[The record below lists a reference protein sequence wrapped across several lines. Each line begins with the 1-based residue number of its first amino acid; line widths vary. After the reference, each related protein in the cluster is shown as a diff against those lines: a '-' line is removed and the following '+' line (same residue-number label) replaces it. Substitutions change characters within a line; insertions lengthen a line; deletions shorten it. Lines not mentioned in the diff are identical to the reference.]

1 MNDAVTGGPTVEY
14 YLRTVR
20 RRGWLLVLCAVLGLA
35 AAYGFASRQH
45 AQFRSIA
52 DVVVNTQDISG
63 GVTSDISKDP
73 SRGINTQ
80 AQLAASQDVAGD
92 AILCAQQ
99 FYGYDH
105 GAGSAPQAGTTTE
118 PCLLPSAGSTSTH
131 KLTPAETRAAE
142 AQAAGAALF
151 RAAGTGAWS
160 PQQLL
165 GASTITAD
173 SDTNLI
179 HLAVTAPDRTLAVYL
194 ANGYA
199 AAFVINSQRAVDS
212 QIIGLVKQTQD
223 RIKYYSGVL
232 TRLSTQISSRLAQ
245 NLSAADLQSQS
256 QSAQARLEAFT
267 GTLQNLQTDLL
278 TKPGAAR
285 IGTRAEAAVQTAPSV
300 KRDLI
305 AGVAIGLVVAL
316 GLIFLL
322 EALDRKVR
330 SSEEASQQLGLPILA
345 RIPAPSRSLRRRDQ
359 VSLLANQSGPNG
371 EAYRKLRV
379 ALDLANLQAAAGVVM
394 VTSAVEQEGKSTTI
408 ANLAVAMAQVGRRV
422 VLVDLD
428 LRRPFL
434 HKLFDLGDGPGV
446 TEVALGDISVQDALS
461 TVAVIPRTSSRTGVL
476 AIARHGSGHGNV
488 NGNGHGN
495 GSRAG
500 AGGGVLEV
508 LTAGTQPAD
517 PSALLESEALGAMLD
532 QLRERADIVL
542 VDAPPVLPVS
552 DAVSISSRVDGMV
565 VVSRLDVVQRPML
578 RELRRELDRAHVAKL
593 GLVLTGAD
601 SDSAYGYGY
610 GYGYGSGSERGPA
623 YAGD

>member
-20 RRGWLLVLCAVLGLA
+20 RRGWLLVLCAVIGLA

-105 GAGSAPQAGTTTE
+105 GAGSAPQPGTTTE
-118 PCLLPSAGSTSTH
+118 PCLLPPAGSTSTQ
-131 KLTPAETRAAE
+131 KPTLAETRAAE

-476 AIARHGSGHGNV
+476 AIARHGSGHGNM
-488 NGNGHGN
+488 NGNGN

-500 AGGGVLEV
+500 AGEGVLEV

-517 PSALLESEALGAMLD
+517 PSALLESEALGAILH

>member
-1 MNDAVTGGPTVEY
+1 MSDAVTGGPTVEY

-45 AQFRSIA
+45 AQFRSVA

-105 GAGSAPQAGTTTE
+105 GAGSTPQPGTTTE
-118 PCLLPSAGSTSTH
+118 PCLLPPAGSTSTL
-131 KLTPAETRAAE
+131 KPTPAETRAAE

-151 RAAGTGAWS
+151 SAARTAAWS

-173 SDTNLI
+173 TDTNLI
-179 HLAVTAPDRTLAVYL
+179 HLGVTAPDRTLAVYL

-223 RIKYYSGVL
+223 RIKHSSGVL
-232 TRLSTQISSRLAQ
+232 TKLSAQISSRLAQ

-256 QSAQARLEAFT
+256 QSAQARLQAFT

-285 IGTRAEAAVQTAPSV
+285 IGTHAEVAVQTAPSV

-305 AGVAIGLVVAL
+305 AGVAIGLIVAL

-408 ANLAVAMAQVGRRV
+408 ANLAVAMAQVGRHV

-461 TVAVIPRTSSRTGVL
+461 TVAVIPRTPSRTGVL
-476 AIARHGSGHGNV
+476 AIARHGSA
-488 NGNGHGN
+488 
-495 GSRAG
+495 RPR
-500 AGGGVLEV
+500 
-508 LTAGTQPAD
+508 TATAMAT
-517 PSALLESEALGAMLD
+517 ALALGPA
-532 QLRERADIVL
+532 EEY
-542 VDAPPVLPVS
+542 
-552 DAVSISSRVDGMV
+552 SRC
-565 VVSRLDVVQRPML
+565 
-578 RELRRELDRAHVAKL
+578 
-593 GLVLTGAD
+593 
-601 SDSAYGYGY
+601 
-610 GYGYGSGSERGPA
+610 
-623 YAGD
+623 

>member
-1 MNDAVTGGPTVEY
+1 M
-14 YLRTVR
+14 
-20 RRGWLLVLCAVLGLA
+20 
-35 AAYGFASRQH
+35 
-45 AQFRSIA
+45 
-52 DVVVNTQDISG
+52 
-63 GVTSDISKDP
+63 
-73 SRGINTQ
+73 
-80 AQLAASQDVAGD
+80 
-92 AILCAQQ
+92 
-99 FYGYDH
+99 
-105 GAGSAPQAGTTTE
+105 
-118 PCLLPSAGSTSTH
+118 
-131 KLTPAETRAAE
+131 
-142 AQAAGAALF
+142 
-151 RAAGTGAWS
+151 
-160 PQQLL
+160 
-165 GASTITAD
+165 
-173 SDTNLI
+173 
-179 HLAVTAPDRTLAVYL
+179 
-194 ANGYA
+194 
-199 AAFVINSQRAVDS
+199 
-212 QIIGLVKQTQD
+212 
-223 RIKYYSGVL
+223 
-232 TRLSTQISSRLAQ
+232 
-245 NLSAADLQSQS
+245 
-256 QSAQARLEAFT
+256 
-267 GTLQNLQTDLL
+267 
-278 TKPGAAR
+278 
-285 IGTRAEAAVQTAPSV
+285 
-300 KRDLI
+300 
-305 AGVAIGLVVAL
+305 
-316 GLIFLL
+316 
-322 EALDRKVR
+322 
-330 SSEEASQQLGLPILA
+330 
-345 RIPAPSRSLRRRDQ
+345 
-359 VSLLANQSGPNG
+359 
-371 EAYRKLRV
+371 

-408 ANLAVAMAQVGRRV
+408 ANLAVALAQVGRRV

-500 AGGGVLEV
+500 AGEGVLEV